1 MITQKE
7 INKIKVFFNKNGY
20 AVLKKSVPK
29 RIINEIQ
36 RKVHRLIKEGSIKN
50 KAEDIHYLKTKQL
63 SSVHN
68 ISNYM
73 PYHKKFFKH
82 TEVHKV
88 FYGIF
93 GPFEKKW
100 FNSSYFLKPKKVG
113 IATKPHQDNAFFNL
127 TPCEAIT
134 CWVPTTSVNKKNSSL
149 YYYAGSHKGKLLP
162 HNPEGNLGASLC
174 IPQKHIKNAKKKYK
188 KHYVKVKKGDCIIHS
203 PLVIHGSEK
212 NKSNINRGAFNFSMK
227 SKKAKWDVKG
237 WNDYRK
243 KLKTFLKKKKK

>member
-1 MITQKE
+1 
-7 INKIKVFFNKNGY
+7 
-20 AVLKKSVPK
+20 
-29 RIINEIQ
+29 
-36 RKVHRLIKEGSIKN
+36 
-50 KAEDIHYLKTKQL
+50 
-63 SSVHN
+63 
-68 ISNYM
+68 M
-73 PYHKKFFKH
+73 PYLKKFFKH

-100 FNSSYFLKPKKVG
+100 FNSSYFLNPKKVG

-174 IPQKHIKNAKKKYK
+174 IPQ
-188 KHYVKVKKGDCIIHS
+188 
-203 PLVIHGSEK
+203 
-212 NKSNINRGAFNFSMK
+212 
-227 SKKAKWDVKG
+227 
-237 WNDYRK
+237 
-243 KLKTFLKKKKK
+243 